1 MNRQMNTVVEFNL
14 CDGSTVKMTLAF
26 YKLYQL
32 RAKNESQY
40 KKYNA
45 AMNKGKNIDDLDTIT
60 ILYTAYVCA
69 NMEQPNLMTEEEFMI
84 MCGSDRVETGRA
96 VKALIQPKKQKVSDN
111 HSSNIPKIEAKV

>member
-1 MNRQMNTVVEFNL
+1 MNKQMNTVVEFNL

-45 AMNKGKNIDDLDTIT
+45 AMNKRKDIDDLDTIT
-60 ILYTAYVCA
+60 ILYTAYICA
-69 NMEQPNLMTEEEFMI
+69 NMEQTNLMSEEEFMI
-84 MCGSDRVETGRA
+84 ACGSDRMEAGRA
-96 VKALIQPKKQKVSDN
+96 LKALIQPKKQTASAN
-111 HSSNIPKIEAKV
+111 HSKVEQRKENQA